1 MRIFFTVIIV
11 LLGVNFGIELMNS
24 SMVDLIK
31 ERNNQLERAIDQ
43 MWRPARCPPFAP
55 FAPNLCHTYS
65 MENKANDSMISL
77 LQSPAFI
84 GASQGLQEFVLDMN
98 ADIDMAYDWVCD
110 QAECSSFVADG
121 PAWDLFYD
129 MWDSTQGLDDWN

>member
-1 MRIFFTVIIV
+1 
-11 LLGVNFGIELMNS
+11 
-24 SMVDLIK
+24 
-31 ERNNQLERAIDQ
+31 
-43 MWRPARCPPFAP
+43 
-55 FAPNLCHTYS
+55 

-84 GASQGLQEFVLDMN
+84 GAIQGLQEFVLDMN

-129 MWDSTQGLDDWN
+129 MWDSTQGLDD

>member
-1 MRIFFTVIIV
+1 
-11 LLGVNFGIELMNS
+11 
-24 SMVDLIK
+24 
-31 ERNNQLERAIDQ
+31 
-43 MWRPARCPPFAP
+43 
-55 FAPNLCHTYS
+55 

-84 GASQGLQEFVLDMN
+84 GAIQGLQEFVLDMN

-129 MWDSTQGLDDWN
+129 MWDSTQNLDD

>member
-1 MRIFFTVIIV
+1 
-11 LLGVNFGIELMNS
+11 
-24 SMVDLIK
+24 
-31 ERNNQLERAIDQ
+31 
-43 MWRPARCPPFAP
+43 
-55 FAPNLCHTYS
+55 

-84 GASQGLQEFVLDMN
+84 GAIQGLQEFVLDMN

-129 MWDSTQGLDDWN
+129 MWDATQNLDD